1 MSKTW
6 ESSSSTARTRSRRGR
21 GAQGASVQRPSEQED
36 RLVDPP
42 QGYSASGGDERWR
55 QPSQRQQR
63 YEQYGA
69 RSSASEEE
77 FGDPASI
84 SPASG
89 QERQLQRQGA
99 YYVQPPKPSQAQKLK
114 SVAEAETTAYN
125 QHRMEKRAQ
134 TAEAMRRF
142 QPQALGGSSSEA
154 DETRA
159 KRARE
164 QERELQLNAKYAG
177 IIQKQKREDQMRE
190 KRMREEKEL
199 EQKKKKQREKAERL
213 EESKGTDE
221 ERQREEMRRARLA
234 RFERQT

>member
-114 SVAEAETTAYN
+114 SGESWIFYSVYLQMLGIIVHSTIYQVAEAETTAYN

-142 QPQALGGSSSEA
+142 QPQALGIYILH
-154 DETRA
+154 RP
-159 KRARE
+159 
-164 QERELQLNAKYAG
+164 LV
-177 IIQKQKREDQMRE
+177 
-190 KRMREEKEL
+190 
-199 EQKKKKQREKAERL
+199 
-213 EESKGTDE
+213 
-221 ERQREEMRRARLA
+221 
-234 RFERQT
+234 